1 MRETI
6 NARIER
12 TELGYEDHGL
22 LTAWL
27 FLDYGWGGQGF
38 GGYCLDNYDQENRVR
53 VPTLVCGHFIMA
65 VLRVVG
71 VTKWEDIPG
80 KYIRVDQDSGK
91 VYRIG
96 NIIKDEWFDPAEEFK
111 QYREA

>member
-1 MRETI
+1 
-6 NARIER
+6 
-12 TELGYEDHGL
+12 
-22 LTAWL
+22 
-27 FLDYGWGGQGF
+27 
-38 GGYCLDNYDQENRVR
+38 
-53 VPTLVCGHFIMA
+53 MA